1 MRNTHVSRTENLS
14 YIRMPQI
21 PNRLE
26 ESEDSSPGLAPFK
39 GSRFGRIIA
48 KSLVTNQSQAP
59 SSAPKTQPS
68 AFASRTTNSSTTS
81 PSAAYVKRSGS
92 VEEAP
97 SGGRFQGRG
106 PWKVDIKYG
115 SDQQEII
122 DCPSR
127 IVVANAFAGTGKTTT
142 AVGYAARRP
151 GSRVLYMPFGTT
163 VQQQAMNRFPPN
175 TWCQTINSAAFGA
188 ASSALKEKL
197 TQSFTPLLLRDEM
210 NLRTNRQAG
219 LVLKLLSDFMTSA
232 DRELKPNHTKSIVE
246 GTWRASGSEASDAL
260 STARLAWKRMT
271 DASDKLPIPH
281 DAMLKIW
288 SLTKPKLD
296 YDYIIFDEAQ
306 DTNAVTADII
316 SRQDHA
322 VRLYIGD
329 RHQSIY
335 GFRGATNAMEA
346 MSSDRNATQLS
357 LSQTWRFGPKIAEV
371 ANLILG
377 ELKGEKTPIVGMGLD
392 GDWDKN
398 ACYTKLSRTN
408 AQLFRDAAVRQGK
421 GIHWAGR
428 NGIAGYNVNRLTEA
442 YNLFNGDEC
451 KDPMFRRFRSWGEV
465 QAYAEE
471 ARDPEIKMLV
481 GVVDEFRHD
490 TPELVRSL
498 ISNQVADQDQAKV
511 VFSTAHKAKG
521 LDWNYVE
528 IADDFKILAETEG
541 ILAADALGFV
551 NDQELNLLYV
561 AVTRAKTSLQVNKE
575 TRTWMGNLEKHR
587 VDRNLAVQKMERR
600 REASRSFLQRQTG

>member
-1 MRNTHVSRTENLS
+1 MAG
-14 YIRMPQI
+14 QA
-21 PNRLE
+21 
-26 ESEDSSPGLAPFK
+26 EDS
-39 GSRFGRIIA
+39 
-48 KSLVTNQSQAP
+48 
-59 SSAPKTQPS
+59 
-68 AFASRTTNSSTTS
+68 
-81 PSAAYVKRSGS
+81 
-92 VEEAP
+92 P
-97 SGGRFQGRG
+97 SGGDFKGRG

-151 GSRVLYMPFGTT
+151 NSKVLYMPFGKT
-163 VQQQAMNRFPPN
+163 VQLEAMKRFPPN
-175 TWCQTINSAAFGA
+175 TWCQTINSAAYN
-188 ASSALKEKL
+188 SAGQALRGKL
-197 TQSFTPLLLRDEM
+197 VQSFTPLLIRDEM

-219 LVLKLLSDFMTSA
+219 LVLKLLTDFMTSA
-232 DRELKPNHTKSIVE
+232 DRELKLAHTKAIVE
-246 GTWRASGSEASDAL
+246 GMWRASGSEAADAL
-260 STARLAWKRMT
+260 ATARMAWRRMT
-271 DASDKLPIPH
+271 DQNDKFSIPH
-281 DAMLKIW
+281 DALLKIW
-288 SLTKPKLD
+288 SLTNPKLD

-335 GFRGATNAMEA
+335 GFRGATNAMEV
-346 MSSDRNATQLS
+346 MSADPKATQLS

-377 ELKGEKTPIVGMGLD
+377 ELKGEKTPIVGMGTD
-392 GDWDKN
+392 GAWDKD

-421 GIHWAGR
+421 GIHWAGQ
-428 NGIAGYNVNRLTEA
+428 NGIAGYNVSRLTEA

-451 KDPMFRRFRSWGEV
+451 KDPMFRRFRAWGEV

-498 ISNQVADQDQAKV
+498 ITNQVADQDQASV

-528 IADDFKILAETEG
+528 IADDFKILAATEE
-541 ILAADALGFV
+541 ILAADALGDV

-561 AVTRAKTSLQVNKE
+561 AATRAKTSLQVNKE
-575 TRTWMGNLEKHR
+575 TRTWMDNLDKHR
-587 VDRNLAVQKMERR
+587 IARNLAIQKLERR
-600 REASRSFLQRQTG
+600 REASKSFLQRNTG